1 MHDRAHISVVP
12 YSWES
17 RSFRSDCLGIIP
29 AHQPLSLHPSETATS
44 KPQVSVWLLFYVN
57 RIGISLKENGGK
69 YRVYISNLHQ
79 HATLLSGILF
89 L

>member
-12 YSWES
+12 YNWGSW
-17 RSFRSDCLGIIP
+17 SFSSNCLGIP
-29 AHQPLSLHPSETATS
+29 AHQPLSLHPSETAAS
-44 KPQVSVWLLFYVN
+44 HPQVSVWLLFSVN
-57 RIGISLKENGGK
+57 RIGISLKENVEK